1 MPRWKVMIAR
11 YGYVPVETEDED
23 DARYLAECQPLDK
36 IDWMM
41 GLEAVECEEDPTLTS
56 EECVKPDWEE
66 WL

>member
-11 YGYVPVETEDED
+11 YGYVLVETEDED

-41 GLEAVECEEDPTLTS
+41 GLETVECEE
-56 EECVKPDWEE
+56 E
-66 WL
+66 